1 MRKSTK
7 IGLIIATSLVILG
20 CILFAGVMS
29 KLTWDFTKLGT
40 VDYIT
45 NTYEISDEINSIS
58 IDTDTA
64 DIFFAVSEDGTCKV
78 ECYEEE
84 NALHSVTVLDGTLTV
99 KLQDERSV
107 SDYIGHIGINVGSP
121 KITLYL
127 PDKEYTSLR
136 IHGATSDVEVSKNFA
151 FKDMEIST
159 STGDICLEN
168 LSTTSLDLSV
178 STGRITISNL
188 NCEGDANI
196 KVSTGK
202 IVVTDMVCKNLITR
216 GNTGD
221 ISLEKVIATEMFSIE
236 RSTGD
241 VRFTGCDA
249 AEICVKTDTGDVT
262 GSLLSDKVFVVDTDT
277 GSVNVP
283 ETISGGKCEIIT
295 DTGDV
300 EITIKQL

>member
-7 IGLIIATSLVILG
+7 IGIIIATFLVILG
-20 CILFAGVMS
+20 CLLFAGVMS
-29 KLTWDFTKLGT
+29 KLAWDFTKLGT

-64 DIFFAVSEDGTCKV
+64 DILFAVSEDGTCKV

-84 NALHSVTVLDGTLTV
+84 KALHVVTMLDGTLTV

-121 KITLYL
+121 KITVYL
-127 PDKEYTSLR
+127 PEEEYTFLR
-136 IHGATSDVEVSKNFA
+136 IQGSTCNVEVHNNFT
-151 FKDMEIST
+151 FEDVEIST

-168 LSTTSLDLSV
+168 VSVGSLDLSV
-178 STGRITISNL
+178 STGKITVSNV

-202 IVVTDMVCKNLITR
+202 TVVTHMECKNLITR

-221 ISLEKVIATEMFSIE
+221 VSLENVIATEKFSIE

-241 VRFTGCDA
+241 VRFIGCDA
-249 AEICVKTDTGDVT
+249 EEICVKTDTGDVT
-262 GSLLSDKVFVVDTDT
+262 GSLLSDKVFDVETDT
-277 GSVNVP
+277 GDVNVP
-283 ETISGGKCEIIT
+283 ETVSGGKCEIVT
-295 DTGDV
+295 DTGDIK
-300 EITIKQL
+300 ITIP